1 MTEGVVETGSAG
13 TDEKGTDAGI
23 FWVNPQSPSVT
34 APSGREPLCGG
45 KAKASL
51 LEGGG
56 AALAVTE
63 GVPERSASR
72 CHCHIKEN

>member
-1 MTEGVVETGSAG
+1 M
-13 TDEKGTDAGI
+13 
-23 FWVNPQSPSVT
+23 T

-45 KAKASL
+45 KAKDSL

-63 GVPERSASR
+63 GVVETGSAGIDEKGADAGIFWVTPSVTFGDSSLW
-72 CHCHIKEN
+72 EGAFMWW